1 MMNKFLFLLISL
13 CFSQQ
18 ISAMSK
24 EYSGGEVYIT
34 IKDNSLCFYINNKN
48 ISGDYDITLYEQNI
62 NSGLYKVGSI
72 SSILASKRY
81 PDRKNC
87 ITTNEIKDNFKYK
100 DNTPYLVVLETNRFS
115 FGKDFCVDSAT
126 KTIQDF
132 SNTCKVKNLSLW
144 EKILNLFDF

>member
-1 MMNKFLFLLISL
+1 MTLHFMNKISIL
-13 CFSQQ
+13 VF
-18 ISAMSK
+18 IRLV
-24 EYSGGEVYIT
+24 VY
-34 IKDNSLCFYINNKN
+34 
-48 ISGDYDITLYEQNI
+48 
-62 NSGLYKVGSI
+62 

>member
-1 MMNKFLFLLISL
+1 MNKSLFILISL

-18 ISAMSK
+18 IFAMSK

-34 IKDNSLCFYINNKN
+34 IKDNSPCFYINNIN
-48 ISGDYDITLYEQNI
+48 ISGDYDITLYERNI
-62 NSGLYKVGSI
+62 NSGLYKVNSI

-81 PDRKNC
+81 PDKEKC

-100 DNTPYLVVLETNRFS
+100 NNTPYLVVLETNRFS
-115 FGKDFCVDSAT
+115 FGKNFCVDSAT

-132 SNTCKVKNLSLW
+132 TDTCKVKNLSWW
-144 EKILNLFDF
+144 EKILNLLGF

>member
-1 MMNKFLFLLISL
+1 MMNKSLFILIVA

-18 ISAMSK
+18 IFAMSK

-34 IKDNSLCFYINNKN
+34 IKYNSPCFYIDNKN
-48 ISGDYDITLYEQNI
+48 ISGDYDITLYGRNN
-62 NSGLYKVGSI
+62 NSGLYKISSI
-72 SSILASKRY
+72 PSILASKRY
-81 PDRKNC
+81 PDRKSC

-100 DNTPYLVVLETNRFS
+100 NNTPYLVVLETNRFS